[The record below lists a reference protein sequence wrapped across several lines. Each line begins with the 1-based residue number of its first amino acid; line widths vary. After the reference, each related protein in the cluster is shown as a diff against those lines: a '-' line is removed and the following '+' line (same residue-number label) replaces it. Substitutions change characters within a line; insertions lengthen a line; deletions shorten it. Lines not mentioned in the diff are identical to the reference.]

1 MAELKEI
8 SPNAAMSEKLLNWV
22 DNRFPAS
29 KLFKEHMSEYYAPK
43 NFNFWYIFGSLS
55 LLVLVIQIVTGIFLT
70 MHYKPD
76 AGLAFASVEYIMR
89 DVPWG
94 WLIRYMHSTGASAF
108 FIVVYLHMF
117 RGLLYGSYRRP
128 RELVWIF
135 GCAIFLCLMAEAF
148 MGYLLPWGQMSY
160 WGAQVIVNLFSAIPF
175 IGPDLALLIRG
186 DYVVGDATLNRFF
199 SFHVIAVPLVL
210 LGLVAAHI
218 IALHEV
224 GSNNPDGVEI
234 KATMGPDGHPLDG
247 IPFHPFYTVHD
258 IFGVSVFLMAFSAVV
273 FWAPEFGG
281 YFLEYNNFI
290 PADPLKT
297 PLHIAPVW
305 YFTPYYSMLRAIT
318 SEMAAVLGLIV
329 LASAYL
335 VSRGWAMALKA
346 ALWVVAAVVAV
357 ALGLLPT
364 LGNWLGVPESS
375 LAALFDS
382 LKFLSGIDA
391 KFWGVVVM
399 GAATIILFFLPW
411 LDHSPVKSIRYRPD
425 WHKYL
430 YAVFVID
437 FLVLGY
443 LGVLPPSPV
452 GERISQV
459 GTLFY
464 FGFFLLMPVWS
475 RMGES
480 RPVPERVT
488 FAAH

>member
-1 MAELKEI
+1 MADMIEI
-8 SPNAAMSEKLLNWV
+8 SPNASAPEKLLNWV

-43 NFNFWYIFGSLS
+43 NFNIWYIFGALAM
-55 LLVLVIQIVTGIFLT
+55 LVLVIQIVTGIFLV

-76 AGLAFASVEYIMR
+76 ASLAFASVEYIMR

-94 WLIRYMHSTGASAF
+94 WLVRYMHSTGASAF
-108 FIVVYLHMF
+108 FVVVYLHMF
-117 RGLLYGSYRRP
+117 RGLMYGSYRKP
-128 RELVWIF
+128 RELIWVF
-135 GCAIFLCLMAEAF
+135 GCGIFLCLMAEAF

-160 WGAQVIVNLFSAIPF
+160 WGAQVIVNLFAAIPF

-186 DYVVGDATLNRFF
+186 DFVVGDATLNRFF

-234 KATMGPDGHPLDG
+234 KATKDAKTGLPLDG
-247 IPFHPFYTVHD
+247 IPFHPYYTVHD
-258 IFGVSVFLMAFSAVV
+258 IFMVSVFLMV
-273 FWAPEFGG
+273 FTAIVFFAPEMGG

-297 PLHIAPVW
+297 PAHIAPVW
-305 YFTPYYSMLRAIT
+305 YFTPFYSMLRAIT
-318 SEMAAVLGLIV
+318 TEMMYVLMACVVGAAGFT
-329 LASAYL
+329 
-335 VSRGWAMALKA
+335 ALKSK
-346 ALWVVAAVVAV
+346 LPNFLKAAVVAV
-357 ALGLLPT
+357 AL
-364 LGNWLGVPESS
+364 
-375 LAALFDS
+375 LAVAGMLAF
-382 LKFLSGIDA
+382 DA

-399 GAATIILFFLPW
+399 GASTMILFFLPW
-411 LDHSPVKSIRYRPD
+411 LDHSPVRSIRYRPD
-425 WHKYL
+425 WHKYV
-430 YAVFVID
+430 YGIFVVN

-443 LGVLPPSPV
+443 LGVQPPSAV
-452 GERISQV
+452 GERVSQV

-464 FGFFLLMPVWS
+464 FGFFLLMPWWS
-475 RMGES
+475 KIGDFKT
-480 RPVPERVT
+480 VPDRVT